1 MSILCQLFYNMG
13 VLFIFIDTISL
24 RAGKQ
29 QKGDL
34 PFQFNKTQESSNLI
48 SLLLIQSS
56 DTYH

>member
-1 MSILCQLFYNMG
+1 ME
-13 VLFIFIDTISL
+13 VLFIFFDAMSL
-24 RAGKQ
+24 RVGKQ

-34 PFQFNKTQESSNLI
+34 QFQFNATQGSSNLV